1 MSRRS
6 PLTLS
11 YLTTHSNGV
20 NIYCE
25 GCDTWFKRSQS
36 DLTSILE
43 VFGDMPIPVFQERLR
58 CPNGCK
64 GKVRYIDLSSP
75 GGQMAKGVG

>member
-1 MSRRS
+1 MTRS

-11 YLTTHSNGV
+11 YLTTHSYGV

-25 GCDTWFKRSQS
+25 GCDTWFERSQR
-36 DLTSILE
+36 DLTAILE
-43 VFGDMPIPVFQERLR
+43 VFGDMPIPVFEKRLR

-64 GKVRYIDLSSP
+64 GKVTRIDLSSP
-75 GGQMAKGVG
+75 DGQQVKGVG